1 MRSLC
6 LSHSTPLPPCSPSSC
21 LICTTW
27 RGVKIRTV
35 SMWSGGLW
43 GAWSVSGWA
52 TVDPHFLAWETGET
66 FMTCIWE
73 GGFMVEWHDMT
84 AECRVPRGAGHG
96 GGGGVL
102 PTFACWLH
110 TDKHTKRHTE
120 SASKVMA
127 WVHSVLLYAFV
138 LFHLQHWLLLLLFA
152 LVFFVPFWS
161 RIRKSFESP
170 LSSAVW
176 MHSWMLFGGAFAFF
190 FNFAF
195 ANIIFV

>member
-43 GAWSVSGWA
+43 GGVVSQWLSHSWPTFFGLRDRRDFYDLYMGRWLYGRVA
-52 TVDPHFLAWETGET
+52 RHDCWVKSGERRQGR
-66 FMTCIWE
+66 E
-73 GGFMVEWHDMT
+73 GGTTNICMLT
-84 AECRVPRGAGHG
+84 AHRQKHKETHRKCIESHG
-96 GGGGVL
+96 LSAFGFAL
-102 PTFACWLH
+102 CFCFISFTTFVA
-110 TDKHTKRHTE
+110 
-120 SASKVMA
+120 V
-127 WVHSVLLYAFV
+127 VAFV
-138 LFHLQHWLLLLLFA
+138 EVCFG
-152 LVFFVPFWS
+152 FFVPFWA

-176 MHSWMLFGGAFAFF
+176 MHSWMLFGGAFFFF

-195 ANIIFV
+195 AFV

>member
-1 MRSLC
+1 MRSRC
-6 LSHSTPLPPCSPSSC
+6 LSHSTPSLSVC

-35 SMWSGGLW
+35 STWSGGLW

-84 AECRVPRGAGHG
+84 AEWRVPRGGRMGEGGTTNICMLTAHRQTHKETHRKCIESHG
-96 GGGGVL
+96 L
-102 PTFACWLH
+102 
-110 TDKHTKRHTE
+110 
-120 SASKVMA
+120 SA
-127 WVHSVLLYAFV
+127 FG
-138 LFHLQHWLLLLLFA
+138 FA
-152 LVFFVPFWS
+152 LCFCFISFTTFVAVVVVCFGFFVPFWP

-170 LSSAVW
+170 LNSAVW
-176 MHSWMLFGGAFAFF
+176 MHSWMLFGGAFFFF

-195 ANIIFV
+195 AFV